1 MYILYT
7 QYTVHTYEQCSN
19 YTQTM
24 ACSSMECYSAQH
36 AHLKYFLA
44 IYENIEAAILGVR
57 QEHGARD
64 KRDQRSEER
73 RGTG

>member
-1 MYILYT
+1 
-7 QYTVHTYEQCSN
+7 
-19 YTQTM
+19 
-24 ACSSMECYSAQH
+24 MECHSAGNMH

-64 KRDQRSEER
+64 KER
-73 RGTG
+73 PKE